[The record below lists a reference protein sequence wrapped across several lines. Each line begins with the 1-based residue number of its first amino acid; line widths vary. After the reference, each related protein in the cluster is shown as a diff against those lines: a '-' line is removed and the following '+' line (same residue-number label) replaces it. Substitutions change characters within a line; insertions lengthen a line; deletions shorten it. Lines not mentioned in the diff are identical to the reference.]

1 MIASRALSAPAHGA
15 LRALKAPAGKEG
27 QLFERHLK
35 AFDFLGQF
43 ALHFL
48 DLLPDLRYRRWLF
61 LRSRTAFAGHV
72 LLLNRELEMV
82 ILTLRFGP
90 VTRSVG
96 ECSDELDRSQGV
108 RDS

>member
-1 MIASRALSAPAHGA
+1 MIASHSLSAPAHGA

-27 QLFERHLK
+27 QLFQRHLK

-48 DLLPDLRYRRWLF
+48 NLLPDLRYRRWLF
-61 LRSRTAFAGHV
+61 LPSRTAFAGHV
-72 LLLNRELEMV
+72 LLLNREMEKRGVL
-82 ILTLRFGP
+82 LRFGP

-108 RDS
+108 GDS